1 MFPIVPHTPLVL
13 VSLFLVFGALAHLE
27 RQHHRARRESLVAG
41 TLSYPLINTLRVP
54 SLYPLSSSVR
64 EETLAIAGTVYN
76 CAPFLNDVF
85 ENIIQVARMF
95 RRVHVVLAVDQGT
108 DKSLEILQH
117 WKRRF
122 PDLHLLVDKRRSS
135 LRTENLARARNR
147 ILFKLREL
155 FHHSP
160 FPYFIMMDCDDVT
173 QPPIRLHLLQ
183 DVFQHTER
191 WDSVSFPSL
200 NSYYD
205 IWALSVEPFFVSYRH
220 FDDEPRANAT
230 MRAYI
235 FNLLKREEWIP
246 CHSAFGGFA
255 VYRSAIFLECTYDW
269 KFDQNVRFLT
279 ASQIQENE
287 RAMGM
292 KIRHGLL
299 DNQDCEHRFFHL
311 TAVLQKGAR
320 IFIYP
325 YNLFDVRD
333 G

>member
-1 MFPIVPHTPLVL
+1 MLPIVSHTPLVI
-13 VSLFLVFGALAHLE
+13 VSLVVVCMLLAHLQQ
-27 RQHHRARRESLVAG
+27 RHNRARREGLRTG
-41 TLSYPLINTLRVP
+41 TLSYPTIQTLRVP
-54 SLYPLSSSVR
+54 SLYPLSAGVR
-64 EETLAIAGTVYN
+64 DETLAIGGTVYN

-85 ENIIQVARMF
+85 ENIIQIARMF
-95 RRVHVVLAVDQGT
+95 RRVHLVIAIDQGT
-108 DKSLEILQH
+108 DNSLEILQQ
-117 WKRRF
+117 WKHRF
-122 PDLHLLVDKRRSS
+122 PDLHLLVDKRRST

-155 FHHSP
+155 YQHSP

-173 QPPIRLHLLQ
+173 QPPIRLHLLH
-183 DVFQHTER
+183 DVFQHEDR

-205 IWALSVEPFFVSYRH
+205 IWALSVRPFFVSYRH

-230 MRAYI
+230 MRSFI

-255 VYRSAIFLECTYDW
+255 VYRSDIFLDCTYDW
-269 KFDQNVRFLT
+269 KFDQNVRFLS
-279 ASQIQENE
+279 AQEVQENE
-287 RAMGM
+287 DAMGM
-292 KIRHGLL
+292 KVRKGLL
-299 DNQDCEHRFFHL
+299 ENQDCEHRFFHL
-311 TAVLQKGAR
+311 TAVLRKGAR

-325 YNLFDVRD
+325 YNLFDVHD